1 MIKFDPSKITLEYVY
16 IRKIFKNFVEVI
28 FDKDRMTY
36 NSDNVE
42 FKRLKDGSVQI
53 PIHYKVYSLYTK
65 KNSLLHFDA
74 TIGKKAC
81 ILFYDGKVLSLDVYR
96 QSYFTKTEPEK
107 TWTSANEGVILHL
120 IEMLKINE
128 EVYIDGESIFFMDKL
143 IPITRFKTN
152 SLFWLQPVRYIELSK
167 MGIKKFKSDLLK
179 NSEKEDSSKKEND
192 SLIILKNGY
201 VLAFNPNALHPE
213 EEQINVY
220 SPVFNTET
228 TKSVKK
234 VKTDKSEFGKSS
246 TTTVL
251 FKTLL
256 GIEDKENPSILNLD
270 FTLKAARVIG
280 EHYSF
285 AETDFLDIP
294 KIILET
300 NILNLKTDITR
311 QSRSKFPVSTEPF
324 EGLAY
329 IMRYC
334 HMEKDLNIYRDLV
347 SLFTFTIKY
356 GFVSKQLT
364 GDIFLEGKDISD
376 IKRFNYK
383 EVLSVKKPVSS

>member
-1 MIKFDPSKITLEYVY
+1 M
-16 IRKIFKNFVEVI
+16 
-28 FDKDRMTY
+28 
-36 NSDNVE
+36 
-42 FKRLKDGSVQI
+42 
-53 PIHYKVYSLYTK
+53 
-65 KNSLLHFDA
+65 
-74 TIGKKAC
+74 
-81 ILFYDGKVLSLDVYR
+81 
-96 QSYFTKTEPEK
+96 
-107 TWTSANEGVILHL
+107 
-120 IEMLKINE
+120 
-128 EVYIDGESIFFMDKL
+128 
-143 IPITRFKTN
+143 
-152 SLFWLQPVRYIELSK
+152 
-167 MGIKKFKSDLLK
+167 
-179 NSEKEDSSKKEND
+179 
-192 SLIILKNGY
+192 
-201 VLAFNPNALHPE
+201 
-213 EEQINVY
+213 
-220 SPVFNTET
+220 
-228 TKSVKK
+228 
-234 VKTDKSEFGKSS
+234 
-246 TTTVL
+246 
-251 FKTLL
+251 
-256 GIEDKENPSILNLD
+256 D